1 MLKQRI
7 ITALV
12 LLPIALGGFF
22 LLEGAFFAL
31 FIGAVVSL
39 GAWEWARLAGY
50 EQQFGRV
57 AYAATVAVLM
67 VALYHLPQLAGA
79 VLLLALVWWTLAT
92 VLVLTYPESVGYW
105 GGRWRRL
112 GMGLLILLPAWQG
125 LVLLKQWPL
134 ANGLIIAVMVLVWGA
149 DIGAYF
155 SGKAFGKRKLAPRVS
170 PGKSWEGVYG
180 GLAAGPSARCS
191 WPCSARRWWCSSRS
205 SATSPKACSS
215 ASPESRTAATCC
227 PATVACWIASTA

>member
-12 LLPIALGGFF
+12 LLPIALGGFPSRRGV
-22 LLEGAFFAL
+22 LRPVHRRGGEP
-31 FIGAVVSL
+31 

-105 GGRWRRL
+105 GGRWH
-112 GMGLLILLPAWQG
+112 AWA
-125 LVLLKQWPL
+125 W
-134 ANGLIIAVMVLVWGA
+134 
-149 DIGAYF
+149 
-155 SGKAFGKRKLAPRVS
+155 
-170 PGKSWEGVYG
+170 
-180 GLAAGPSARCS
+180 
-191 WPCSARRWWCSSRS
+191 
-205 SATSPKACSS
+205 AC
-215 ASPESRTAATCC
+215 
-227 PATVACWIASTA
+227 

>member
-79 VLLLALVWWTLAT
+79 VLLLALVWWALAT

-105 GGRWRRL
+105 GGR
-112 GMGLLILLPAWQG
+112 
-125 LVLLKQWPL
+125 
-134 ANGLIIAVMVLVWGA
+134 
-149 DIGAYF
+149 
-155 SGKAFGKRKLAPRVS
+155 
-170 PGKSWEGVYG
+170 
-180 GLAAGPSARCS
+180 
-191 WPCSARRWWCSSRS
+191 
-205 SATSPKACSS
+205 
-215 ASPESRTAATCC
+215 
-227 PATVACWIASTA
+227 